1 MKKLLLSFLL
11 LLCISNPAYSAI
23 SLVDSASIENDGS
36 TTFTVDSG
44 VTLLVVQ
51 IGFWECQGA
60 TPSEVTGATSITWN
74 GTPLTLAKGETAV
87 SSGSCSAG
95 SETWYLINPTAGTY
109 SVDNTYPLTPNGRG
123 GAISTWTGTKAT
135 GQPDATSSSEE
146 LWCSATETRNITT
159 VADGSLLLGSV
170 TVTSGSITAATETE
184 VVVGDTTQSYKI
196 ATTAGSNSLS
206 WSYTGCAGG
215 TDHLVSFAPEPDT
228 AYTLI
233 LVQSDG
239 GE

>member
-1 MKKLLLSFLL
+1 MKKILLSLL
-11 LLCISNPAYSAI
+11 GLVLLCSPAYSAI
-23 SLVDSASIENDGS
+23 SLVDSASIDNDSS

-60 TPSEVTGATSITWN
+60 SPSELTGATSVTWN
-74 GTPLTLAKGETAV
+74 GTPLLLAKGETAV
-87 SSGSCSAG
+87 SSGNCSSG
-95 SETWYLINPTAGTY
+95 SETFYLVNPTAGTY
-109 SVDNTYPLTPNGRG
+109 AVENTYSITPNGRS
-123 GAISTWTGTKAT
+123 GAISTWSGTKAT

-159 VADGSLLLGSV
+159 VENNSLLLGSV

-184 VVVGDTTQSYKI
+184 VVVGDVSQSYKI

-206 WSYTGCAGG
+206 WSYTGCGGG
-215 TDHLVSFAPEPDT
+215 TDNLVSFAPEPDT